1 MHFLIAHSIA
11 CFKFQLRRVKIL
23 YTVLLI
29 TTCIIVTVFYRTDL
43 VCLFFVNISILE
55 KLTVKIQQT
64 NMISWDNTYL

>member
-1 MHFLIAHSIA
+1 MHFLIANSIA

-43 VCLFFVNISILE
+43 VCLFFVNISI
-55 KLTVKIQQT
+55 
-64 NMISWDNTYL
+64 